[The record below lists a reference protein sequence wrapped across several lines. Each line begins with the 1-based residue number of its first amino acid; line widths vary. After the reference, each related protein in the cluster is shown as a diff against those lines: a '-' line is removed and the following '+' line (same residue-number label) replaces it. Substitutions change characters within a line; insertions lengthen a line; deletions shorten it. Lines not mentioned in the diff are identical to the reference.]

1 MDVLR
6 KVSGMI
12 LDKIGQFSRLRKQDI
27 YIFIQERERKKK
39 NIIIRR
45 NFFLFFMIVLSFL
58 ILNILLL
65 FL

>member
-27 YIFIQERERKKK
+27 YIFIQERERKKR
-39 NIIIRR
+39 I
-45 NFFLFFMIVLSFL
+45 S
-58 ILNILLL
+58 
-65 FL
+65 